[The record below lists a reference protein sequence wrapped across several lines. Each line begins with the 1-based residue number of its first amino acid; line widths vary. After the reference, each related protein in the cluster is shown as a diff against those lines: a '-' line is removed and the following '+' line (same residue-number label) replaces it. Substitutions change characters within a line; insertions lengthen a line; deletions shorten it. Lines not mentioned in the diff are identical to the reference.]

1 MLEGYEEL
9 DGSNPAQVRVFASP
23 ETNRFLE
30 DCDRNS
36 RQHVT
41 KILRILGW
49 LRDRGRNQLQNTEQF
64 RFEGRYRYGG
74 RDIAVFAVKAY
85 QLRVYGGFVDFDNGQ
100 AFVCIDGIKKKKN
113 KPNPNVLKR
122 VAKKLGE
129 INDGDQ

>member
-1 MLEGYEEL
+1 MLEEYEEL
-9 DGSNPAQVRVFASP
+9 DGCNPAQVRVFSSP

-41 KILRILGW
+41 RILRILGW
-49 LRDRGRNQLQNTEQF
+49 LRDRGRNQLKNTEQF
-64 RFEGRYRYGG
+64 RFEGRYGG
-74 RDIAVFAVKAY
+74 GDIAIYAVKAH
-85 QLRVYGGFVDFDNGQ
+85 QLRVYGGFVNFDCGQ
-100 AFVCIDGIKKKKN
+100 AFVCIEGIKKKKN